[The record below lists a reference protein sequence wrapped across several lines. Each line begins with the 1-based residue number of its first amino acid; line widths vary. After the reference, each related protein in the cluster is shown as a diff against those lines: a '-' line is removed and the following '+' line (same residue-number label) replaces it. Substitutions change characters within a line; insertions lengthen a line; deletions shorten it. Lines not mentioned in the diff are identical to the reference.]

1 MKHVHSYMTDIGLVH
16 VAEEGGAITEVTLP
30 GEKAPVGEMSE
41 TPLLERTAVQI
52 YEYLQGRRHGF
63 TVPLAPQGS
72 DFALKVWKE
81 MSSIPYGEVR
91 TYGDLA
97 KAIGRPGAARAV
109 GQACNRNP
117 ISIIIP
123 CHRVVGAGG
132 KLTGY
137 AAGLALKERLLRLE
151 KDALL

>member
-1 MKHVHSYMTDIGLVH
+1 MKHVHSFMTDIGRIH
-16 VAEEGGAITEVTLP
+16 VAEEDGAITNVMLP
-30 GEKAPVGEMSE
+30 GEKAPPGTFAS
-41 TPLLERTAVQI
+41 TPLLEKAAVQI
-52 YEYLQGRRHGF
+52 SEYLQGRRQKF

-72 DFALKVWKE
+72 DFAMKVWKE
-81 MSSIPYGEVR
+81 MLDIPYGKVR
-91 TYGDLA
+91 TYGEMA
-97 KAIGRPGAARAV
+97 VAIGRPGAARAV

-117 ISIIIP
+117 ISILIP

-137 AAGLALKERLLRLE
+137 AGGLDLKERLLRLE